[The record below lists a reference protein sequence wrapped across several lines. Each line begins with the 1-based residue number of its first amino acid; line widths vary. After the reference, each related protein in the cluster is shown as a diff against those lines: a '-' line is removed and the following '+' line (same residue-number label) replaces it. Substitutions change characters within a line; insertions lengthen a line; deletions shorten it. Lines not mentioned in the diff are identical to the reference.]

1 MFGIE
6 TVPLLEKA
14 IAEIGLDEI
23 ERNLGD
29 YVGLV
34 NQQA

>member
-1 MFGIE
+1 
-6 TVPLLEKA
+6 VPQLGKA

-23 ERNLGD
+23 ERNLGH

-34 NQQA
+34 NEQS

>member
-1 MFGIE
+1 
-6 TVPLLEKA
+6 VPQLGKA

-23 ERNLGD
+23 ERNLGH
-29 YVGLV
+29 YAGLI